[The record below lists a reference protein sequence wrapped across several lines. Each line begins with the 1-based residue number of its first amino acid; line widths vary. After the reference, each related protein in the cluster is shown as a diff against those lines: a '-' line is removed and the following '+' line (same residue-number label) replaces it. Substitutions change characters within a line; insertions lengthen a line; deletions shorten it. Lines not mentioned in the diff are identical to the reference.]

1 MLGGGVIETVSI
13 AMPTNPSVPGPVAR
27 APRKNLLLAATIEA
41 GTLSATVRI
50 RNLSASGAMLD
61 GVALPNIGTRLVLR
75 RSVIEMPATVVWQAA
90 GRCGVQFE
98 ATTISVDEWVAGL
111 LSPSFN
117 GHKGQQRVD
126 AIQEALR
133 AGAALPDEAKAPAAP
148 SPEVVETRVAEEI
161 LYVQRLLDTLG
172 EDLVED
178 PILLQR
184 HARALQNLDR
194 ASQVLEH
201 LGAILTAPDR
211 LAAASQVKMDDL
223 RTRLLRPAQG

>member
-1 MLGGGVIETVSI
+1 
-13 AMPTNPSVPGPVAR
+13 MPTESSDGEQVAR

-41 GTLSATVRI
+41 GTLQATVRI

-61 GVALPNIGTRLVLR
+61 GVALPNIGTKLVLR
-75 RSVIEMPATVVWQAA
+75 RAVIEMPAKVVWQAA
-90 GRCGVQFE
+90 GRCGVQFD

-111 LSPSFN
+111 LTPSFN

-126 AIQEALR
+126 AIQQALR
-133 AGAALPDEAKAPAAP
+133 AGAELPAEPEAAAP
-148 SPEVVETRVAEEI
+148 SGPDKEALDSRIAEEI
-161 LYVQRLLDTLG
+161 LYVQRLLDSLG

-194 ASQVLEH
+194 ASQTLEH
-201 LGAILTAPDR
+201 LGAILNASDR
-211 LAAASQVKMDDL
+211 VAAAGQVKMDDL
-223 RTRLLRPAQG
+223 RNRLLRAGQA

>member
-1 MLGGGVIETVSI
+1 MGTAIPTDPGFEGQVS
-13 AMPTNPSVPGPVAR
+13 R

-50 RNLSASGAMLD
+50 RNLSPGGAMLD

-111 LSPSFN
+111 LTPTFN

-126 AIQEALR
+126 AIQRALR
-133 AGAALPDEAKAPAAP
+133 AGAALPPEP
-148 SPEVVETRVAEEI
+148 SPASPSAPGKEAIEARVAEEI
-161 LYVQRLLDTLG
+161 LYVQRLLDSLG

-194 ASQVLEH
+194 ASQMLEH
-201 LGAILTAPDR
+201 LGAILNAPDR
-211 LAAASQVKMDDL
+211 AAAAGQVKMEDL
-223 RTRLLRPAQG
+223 RIRLMRPVQA

>member
-1 MLGGGVIETVSI
+1 MIETVTT
-13 AMPTNPSVPGPVAR
+13 ATPTHSGAESQVAR

-41 GTLSATVRI
+41 GTLQATVRI
-50 RNLSASGAMLD
+50 RNLSESGAMLD
-61 GVALPNIGTRLVLR
+61 GAALPNIGTKLVLR
-75 RSVIEMPATVVWQAA
+75 RAVIEMPAKVVWQAG

-98 ATTISVDEWVAGL
+98 ATTVSVDEWVAGL

-126 AIQEALR
+126 AIQQALR
-133 AGAALPDEAKAPAAP
+133 AGAALPAEAEAAPAGPDEHAL
-148 SPEVVETRVAEEI
+148 ETRVAEEI
-161 LYVQRLLDTLG
+161 LYVQRLLDSLG

-194 ASQVLEH
+194 ASQMLEH
-201 LGAILTAPDR
+201 LGAILNASDR
-211 LAAASQVKMDDL
+211 VAAARHIKMEDL
-223 RTRLLRPAQG
+223 RTRLLRPVQA